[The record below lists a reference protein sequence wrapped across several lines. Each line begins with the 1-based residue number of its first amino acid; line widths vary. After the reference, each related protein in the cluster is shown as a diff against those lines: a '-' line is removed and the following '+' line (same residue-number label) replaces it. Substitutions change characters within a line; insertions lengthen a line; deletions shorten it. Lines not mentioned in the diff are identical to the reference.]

1 MLWFHKTYFDFI
13 IVQSVTDLWLGIE
26 EANLSDT
33 PKTPEERI
41 EYGRSIREKVPPES
55 HAGWSP
61 GAGRA
66 DPVTLIEEQNKDRL
80 DWLVPVRRARMKVS
94 PFTFYRGSARIMA
107 ADLAHTPVSGLTT
120 QICGDA
126 HLANFGTF
134 ASPER
139 RLVFDLNDFDE
150 TLPGPWEW
158 DVKRLAVSFILAGR
172 HNGLSAKESRK
183 VTQTAVRNY
192 RQAMTKLA
200 AMSVT
205 DVWYNL
211 VEADKLV
218 EFTKS
223 GQQTKEAMKVYRKA
237 MRKDSRQALRK
248 LAEEVDG
255 KYRIR
260 SEPPFLVPLR
270 DVPHKFDR
278 EQIHEMVV
286 SSLEQ
291 YFASVPDH
299 VEHLLRNY
307 KAVDYAVK
315 VVGVGSVGTRCFIV
329 LLEGRDR
336 QDPLFLQI
344 KQANKSVLEEHLPAS
359 RYKNSA
365 QRVVEGQRLM
375 QTVSD
380 IFLGFMAGKISGH
393 HYYWRQLKD
402 WKGSVD
408 VDNASY
414 ENLGDWARNRGY
426 TLARSHARSGDPIA
440 IDAYLGADETFE
452 RAVVEFAEQYAD
464 QAESDHAAFVAQIES
479 GKLEAAEYQ

>member
-1 MLWFHKTYFDFI
+1 M
-13 IVQSVTDLWLGIE
+13 
-26 EANLSDT
+26 SDEL
-33 PKTPEERI
+33 KTPEQRI
-41 EYGRSIREKVPPES
+41 EFGRSLREKVALES

-61 GAGRA
+61 GPERT
-66 DPVTLIEEQNKDRL
+66 DPVTLIEQQNEDRI
-80 DWLVPVRRARMKVS
+80 DWLVPVRRARMQVS

-107 ADLAHTPVSGLTT
+107 TDLAHTPVSGLTT

-126 HLANFGTF
+126 HLANFGSF

-158 DVKRLAVSFILAGR
+158 DVKRLAASFILAGR
-172 HNGLSAKESRK
+172 HNGLSTKQTRK
-183 VTQTAVRNY
+183 VTKTAVRSY
-192 RQAMTKLA
+192 RKAMARHA
-200 AMSVT
+200 AMGVT
-205 DVWYNL
+205 DVWYSM
-211 VEADKLV
+211 VEADKFR
-218 EFTKS
+218 EFAKS
-223 GQQTKEAMKVYRKA
+223 AKSRKEVSKGIKKA
-237 MRKDSRQALRK
+237 MRKDSRQALKK

-255 KYRIR
+255 VYRIR
-260 SEPPFLVPLR
+260 SQPPLLVPLR
-270 DVPHKFDR
+270 NLPHMRDPDKV
-278 EQIHEMVV
+278 HELVV
-286 SSLEQ
+286 TSFKQ
-291 YFASVPDH
+291 YLASVPDH
-299 VEHLLRNY
+299 IKHLLYKY

-359 RYKNSA
+359 SYKNSA

-380 IFLGFMAGKISGH
+380 IFLGFMASEISAH
-393 HYYWRQLKD
+393 HYYVRQLKD

-408 VDNASY
+408 VDDASY
-414 ENLGDWARNRGY
+414 DNLKDWARNRGY

-440 IDAYLGADETFE
+440 IAAYLGSGDTFD

-464 QAESDHAAFVAQIES
+464 QAKADHAAFSAQIES
-479 GKLEAAEYQ
+479 GRLEAAEYQ

>member
-1 MLWFHKTYFDFI
+1 
-13 IVQSVTDLWLGIE
+13 
-26 EANLSDT
+26 
-33 PKTPEERI
+33 
-41 EYGRSIREKVPPES
+41 
-55 HAGWSP
+55 
-61 GAGRA
+61 
-66 DPVTLIEEQNKDRL
+66 
-80 DWLVPVRRARMKVS
+80 
-94 PFTFYRGSARIMA
+94 MA
-107 ADLAHTPVSGLTT
+107 ADLALTPVSGLTT

-158 DVKRLAVSFILAGR
+158 DVKRLAASFILAGR
-172 HNGLSAKESRK
+172 HNGLSPKQSRK
-183 VTQTAVRNY
+183 VTQTAVHAY
-192 RQAMTKLA
+192 RQSMAKHA
-200 AMSVT
+200 AMRVT
-205 DVWYNL
+205 DVWYSL
-211 VEADKLV
+211 VEADKLRKSSSSAKQRKAV
-218 EFTKS
+218 TK
-223 GQQTKEAMKVYRKA
+223 GMKKA
-237 MRKDSRQALRK
+237 MRKHSRQALEK

-260 SEPPFLVPLR
+260 SEPPLLVPLR
-270 DVPHKFDR
+270 DVNHKHDP
-278 EQIHEMVV
+278 EHMLEMIKQ
-286 SSLEQ
+286 SFEQ

-299 VEHLLRNY
+299 VEHLLRKY
-307 KAVDYAVK
+307 TVVDYAIK
-315 VVGVGSVGTRCFIV
+315 VVGAGSVGTRCFIV

-336 QDPLFLQI
+336 DDPLFLQL

-380 IFLGFMAGKISGH
+380 IFLGYMAGNISGH

-414 ENLGDWARNRGY
+414 ESLKDWALNRGY
-426 TLARSHARSGDPIA
+426 TLARAHARSVDPIV
-440 IDAYLGADETFE
+440 IDAYLDTEGAFE

-464 QAESDHAAFVAQIES
+464 QSERDHAAFVAQIDS
-479 GKLEAAEYQ
+479 GQLEAEEYQ

>member
-1 MLWFHKTYFDFI
+1 M
-13 IVQSVTDLWLGIE
+13 
-26 EANLSDT
+26 SDK
-33 PKTPEERI
+33 PKTPEERY
-41 EYGRSIREKVPPES
+41 EYGSSLREQAPLES

-61 GAGRA
+61 GSGRA
-66 DPVTLIEEQNKDRL
+66 DPVTLIEEQNKDRVT
-80 DWLVPVRRARMKVS
+80 WLVPVRRVRMAIS

-107 ADLAHTPVSGLTT
+107 ADLAHTPVSGINT

-126 HLANFGTF
+126 HLANFGSY

-158 DVKRLAVSFILAGR
+158 DVKRLAASFILAGR

-183 VTQTAVRNY
+183 VTQIAVRTY
-192 RQAMTKLA
+192 RQAMAKLA
-200 AMSVT
+200 TMCLT
-205 DVWYNL
+205 DVWYSL
-211 VEADKLV
+211 VEADKLR
-218 EFTKS
+218 ELTKDV
-223 GQQTKEAMKVYRKA
+223 QARKKVTKGIRKA
-237 MRKDSRQALRK
+237 MRKDSRQVLEK

-260 SEPPFLVPLR
+260 SNPPLLVPLR
-270 DVPHKFDR
+270 DVPKKYDRDKMHEMLVRSLEKYDASIPDHLRYLLHKFRLVD
-278 EQIHEMVV
+278 
-286 SSLEQ
+286 
-291 YFASVPDH
+291 FA
-299 VEHLLRNY
+299 L
-307 KAVDYAVK
+307 K

-344 KQANKSVLEEHLPAS
+344 KQANKSVLEEHLPPS

-365 QRVVEGQRLM
+365 RRVVEGQRLM

-380 IFLGFMAGKISGH
+380 IFLGHMEGAVTGY

-402 WKGSVD
+402 WKASVD
-408 VDNASY
+408 VDNTSFDDL
-414 ENLGDWARNRGY
+414 EEFARIRGW
-426 TLARSHARSGDPIA
+426 TLARAHARAGDPIA
-440 IDAYLGADETFE
+440 IAGYLGEEKEFD
-452 RAVVEFAEQYAD
+452 RAVVKFAEQYAD

-479 GKLEAAEYQ
+479 GQLEAAEYR

>member
-1 MLWFHKTYFDFI
+1 M
-13 IVQSVTDLWLGIE
+13 
-26 EANLSDT
+26 SDELR
-33 PKTPEERI
+33 TPEQRSEF
-41 EYGRSIREKVPPES
+41 GRSLRETVSLES

-61 GAGRA
+61 GPERA
-66 DPVTLIEEQNKDRL
+66 NPVTLVEQQNENRI
-80 DWLVPVRRARMKVS
+80 DWLVPVRRARMQVS

-158 DVKRLAVSFILAGR
+158 DVKRLAASFILAGR
-172 HNGLSAKESRK
+172 HNGLSTKQSRK
-183 VTQTAVRNY
+183 ATKIAVRSY
-192 RQAMTKLA
+192 REAMAKHA
-200 AMSVT
+200 AMGVT
-205 DVWYNL
+205 DVWYSM
-211 VEADKLV
+211 VEADKLR
-218 EFTKS
+218 EFSKS
-223 GQQTKEAMKVYRKA
+223 AQTRKEVSKGIKKA
-237 MRKDSRQALRK
+237 MRKDSRQALEK

-255 KYRIR
+255 VYRIR
-260 SEPPFLVPLR
+260 SQPPLLVPLR
-270 DVPHKFDR
+270 DMPHKHDPDKV
-278 EQIHEMVV
+278 HELVV
-286 SSLEQ
+286 TSLKQ

-299 VEHLLRNY
+299 IEHLLY
-307 KAVDYAVK
+307 KYKTVDYAVK
-315 VVGVGSVGTRCFIV
+315 VVGVGSVGTRCFII

-359 RYKNSA
+359 RYKNFA

-380 IFLGFMAGKISGH
+380 IFLGFMAGEISGC
-393 HYYWRQLKD
+393 HYYLRQLKD

-414 ENLGDWARNRGY
+414 DDLKEWAKNRGY
-426 TLARSHARSGDPIA
+426 ALARAHARSGDPIA
-440 IDAYLGADETFE
+440 IAAYLGTEETFD

-464 QAESDHAAFVAQIES
+464 QAEADHAAFTAQIES